1 MPATASLVD
10 LLHDAQWDPTS
21 DRLLDYF
28 LKYTTARNL
37 SLYPAQEEAIL
48 ELLDGKN
55 VDPQHADRLGQVA
68 GGVGDASSRRW
79 RAASAPSTPVPIKAL
94 VNEKWMA
101 LCREFGPGPGRA
113 CRPATPP

>member
-1 MPATASLVD
+1 MPVTATLVD

-37 SLYPAQEEAIL
+37 SLYPAQEEAVL

-55 VDPQHADRLGQVA
+55 VILNTPTGSGQVTR
-68 GGVGDASSRRW
+68 GVGDDLRGA
-79 RAASAPSTPVPIKAL
+79 RARQARCLYLSDQGAGEREVDGAL
-94 VNEKWMA
+94 PRVRA
-101 LCREFGPGPGRA
+101 GPGRTVD
-113 CRPATPP
+113 R